1 VPVKQ
6 QRHAPPAHRVI
17 VATLPHALCRLAMLA
32 LLAPPL
38 GPLHAQEPPASSAG
52 RRAHI
57 EDTVAKFM
65 ASRHVPGLAVAVVE
79 GGEYRWGSGFGF
91 ADLEGNVPASEH
103 SLFRLA
109 SISKTLTAVGAMQ
122 LWERG
127 RLDLDAA
134 VQKYCPA
141 FPSKPWPVTTR
152 QVLGHLAGIRHY
164 RTESEEDAEYGNTRH
179 FDNPIA
185 AGLDFF
191 KDDPLLTPPGVHYH
205 YSTQGYTLVGCVMEG
220 AAGTPYADYMRRNVF
235 IPAGMEQTR
244 ADDRFAIIPYRSRFY
259 RQSTAGAIENADF
272 LDSSYKLPGGG
283 WLSSAQDMAR
293 FEVAILQDKLLRQP
307 TLEVMW
313 TQLNPADGAKPED
326 IYGLG
331 WELHTVHG
339 IPAVGHTGS
348 QQGTSTAFLIAP
360 AQRAGVVVLS
370 NLEDAKTKDLA
381 TQILEIVLDTH

>member
-1 VPVKQ
+1 L
-6 QRHAPPAHRVI
+6 RHALR
-17 VATLPHALCRLAMLA
+17 LLAMLA
-32 LLAPPL
+32 LLAP
-38 GPLHAQEPPASSAG
+38 LHAQQQPAPSAL
-52 RRAHI
+52 RRTHI
-57 EDTVAKFM
+57 EDTAARFM
-65 ASRHVPGLAVAVVE
+65 AARHVPGLAVAVVE
-79 GGEYRWGSGFGF
+79 NGEYQWGSGFGF

-103 SLFRLA
+103 TLFRLA
-109 SISKTLTAVGAMQ
+109 SISKTLTAVGALQ

-127 RLDLDAA
+127 QLDLDAA

-141 FPSKPWPVTTR
+141 FPGKPWPVTTR

-164 RTESEEDAEYGNTRH
+164 RTESEEDPEYGNTRH
-179 FDNPIA
+179 FGDTIE

-191 KDDPLLTPPGVHYH
+191 KDEPLLTPPGLHYH
-205 YSTQGYTLVGCVMEG
+205 YSTQGYTLVACVMEG
-220 AAGTPYADYMRRNVF
+220 AARTAYADYMRRNVF

-259 RQSTAGAIENADF
+259 RQSPAGAIENADF
-272 LDSSYKLPGGG
+272 LDSSYKLAGGG

-293 FEVAILQDKLLRQP
+293 FEVAILNDKLLRQP
-307 TLEVMW
+307 TLELMW
-313 TQLNPADGAKPED
+313 TQLKPADGSKADD

-331 WELHTVHG
+331 WELHTLHG
-339 IPAVGHTGS
+339 VRAVGHSGS

-381 TQILEIVLDTH
+381 REILEILLDTH